1 MVTEMQLSVEKKFF
15 FFLTLVFFIIGVL
28 YWEAFVDL
36 VERWEANEEY
46 SHGFIIPFLTLY
58 FIWQKKN
65 KFHNTQFN
73 PAWWGFFLVF
83 VGLVILFIGKS
94 SVLFILVDY
103 SFVMVVIGLIWS
115 MVGGVAL
122 KVILVP
128 LLMLIF
134 AIPLP
139 SYIDALLSSKL
150 QLLSSQLGVEFIIW
164 CKIPVFLEGNV
175 IDLGDFKLQVVE
187 ACNGLRYLYPLM
199 SIGFICAYMFNT
211 AMWKRVLVFLS
222 SIPITIIMNSFRIG
236 VVGYLVN
243 RWGIETAE
251 GFMHDFEGWVVFMA
265 SLALLMI
272 EMLFLARLSR
282 NSHSL
287 AEIFGIID
295 EVPTHVEE
303 PQQSLLSKYPLSSP
317 FYASLV
323 LMIAVVIL
331 VFFIGNR
338 KEVVLERQPFS
349 HFPLKIGDWKGKKQ
363 TLDKD
368 ALDVL
373 KLSDYLLTNYR
384 DESGKSLVFYIAY
397 YDSQR
402 KNVVPH
408 SPKLCIPGGGWE
420 ISDISRENIEGQ
432 PFNRMI
438 IKKRLDKSLV
448 YYWYQQRGQVVANEY
463 IMKWSLFKDALFL
476 NRTDG
481 ALVRISTEVY
491 PGENIKNAEERMN
504 KFMLMSKPLLS
515 QYIPG

>member
-1 MVTEMQLSVEKKFF
+1 MVTESQSAIRKNLF
-15 FFLTLVFFIIGVL
+15 FFLILAFFIITAL

-36 VERWEANEEY
+36 VERWAGNEEY

-65 KFHNTQFN
+65 KFHNAQFN
-73 PAWWGFFLVF
+73 SSWWGFFLVL
-83 VGLVILFIGKS
+83 VGLIILFIGKT
-94 SVLFILVDY
+94 SVLFILMDY
-103 SFVMVVIGLIWS
+103 SFILVVIGLILS
-115 MVGGVAL
+115 VVGGEAL
-122 KVILVP
+122 KVIIVP
-128 LLMLIF
+128 LLMLAF

-272 EMLFLARLSR
+272 EMLLLAKMSR

-287 AEIFGIID
+287 VEIFGIID
-295 EVPTHVEE
+295 EVPRKEVQ
-303 PQQSLLSKYPLSSP
+303 QQSILSKYQLRSP
-317 FYASLV
+317 SYASLV

-349 HFPLKIGDWKGKKQ
+349 HFPLKIGAWKGKKQ

-368 ALDVL
+368 TLDVL
-373 KLSDYLLTNYR
+373 KLSDYLMTNYR
-384 DESGKSLVFYIAY
+384 DESGKSIVFYIAY

-420 ISDISRENIEGQ
+420 IAGISRENVEGQ

-448 YYWYQQRGQVVANEY
+448 YYWYQQRGQIVANEY
-463 IMKWSLFKDALFL
+463 AMKWSLFKDALFL

-491 PGENIKNAEERMN
+491 PDENIKNAEERMN
-504 KFMLMSKPLLS
+504 NFMLVSKPLLS
-515 QYIPG
+515 QYIPN

>member
-1 MVTEMQLSVEKKFF
+1 MVTGIQFGLEKKTF
-15 FFLTLVFFIIGVL
+15 FFLTLVFFIITIL

-36 VERWEANEEY
+36 VERWEAHEEY

-73 PAWWGFFLVF
+73 SSWWGFFLVLA
-83 VGLVILFIGKS
+83 GLVVLFIGKS

-103 SFVMVVIGLIWS
+103 SFIMVMTGLIWS
-115 MVGGVAL
+115 VVGGAAL

-164 CKIPVFLEGNV
+164 CDIPVYLEGNV

-211 AMWKRVLVFLS
+211 AMWKKVLVFLS

-243 RWGIETAE
+243 RWGIEAAE

-272 EMLFLARLSR
+272 EMLLLAKLSR

-287 AEIFGIID
+287 VEIFGIID
-295 EVPTHVEE
+295 DAPRVGAS
-303 PQQSLLSKYPLSSP
+303 QSILSKNQLGSP
-317 FYASLV
+317 FYISLV

-338 KEVVLERQPFS
+338 KEVILDRQPFS
-349 HFPLKIGDWKGKKQ
+349 HFPLKIGAWKGKKQ

-368 ALDVL
+368 ALEVL

-384 DESGKSLVFYIAY
+384 DESGKSVVFYIAY

-420 ISDISRENIEGQ
+420 ISEISRENIEGQ

-438 IKKRLDKSLV
+438 IKKRLDESLV
-448 YYWYQQRGQVVANEY
+448 YYWYQQRGQIVANEY
-463 IMKWSLFKDALFL
+463 AMKWSLFKDALLL

-491 PGENIKNAEERMN
+491 PDENIKNAEERMN
-504 KFMLMSKPLLS
+504 NFLLMSKPLLS
-515 QYIPG
+515 QYIPD

>member
-1 MVTEMQLSVEKKFF
+1 MATETLSAIRKNLLL
-15 FFLTLVFFIIGVL
+15 FLILVFFIITVL
-28 YWEAFVDL
+28 YREAFVDL
-36 VERWEANEEY
+36 VERWAGNEEY

-65 KFHNTQFN
+65 KFHNIQFN
-73 PAWWGFFLVF
+73 SSWWGFFLVL
-83 VGLVILFIGKS
+83 VGMIVLFIGRS
-94 SVLFILVDY
+94 SVLFIVMNY
-103 SFVMVVIGLIWS
+103 SFILVVIGLIWS
-115 MVGGVAL
+115 VVGGAAL

-128 LLMLIF
+128 LLMLAF

-139 SYIDALLSSKL
+139 SYLDALLSSEL

-164 CKIPVFLEGNV
+164 CDIPVFLEGNV

-187 ACNGLRYLYPLM
+187 ACNGLRYLYPLL

-222 SIPITIIMNSFRIG
+222 SIPITIVMNSFRIG

-272 EMLFLARLSR
+272 VMLFLAKMGR

-287 AEIFGIID
+287 VEIFGIID
-295 EVPTHVEE
+295 EAPGVGVQ
-303 PQQSLLSKYPLSSP
+303 QQSILSKYQLRSP

-323 LMIAVVIL
+323 LMVAVLIL
-331 VFFIGNR
+331 VFFMGNR
-338 KEVVLERQPFS
+338 KEVVLERQSFS
-349 HFPLKIGDWKGKKQ
+349 HFPLQIGAWKGKKQ

-368 ALDVL
+368 TLDVL
-373 KLSDYLLTNYR
+373 KLSDYLLTSYR
-384 DESGKSLVFYIAY
+384 DESGKVIVLYIAY

-420 ISDISRENIEGQ
+420 IVDISRENFEGQ

-438 IKKRLDKSLV
+438 IQKRLDKSLV
-448 YYWYQQRGQVVANEY
+448 YYWYQQRGQIIANEY
-463 IMKWSLFKDALFL
+463 AMKWSLFKDALFL

-481 ALVRISTEVY
+481 SLVRTSTEIY
-491 PGENIKNAEERMN
+491 PGEDMKKAEERMN
-504 KFMLMSKPLLS
+504 EFLLLIKPLLRE
-515 QYIPG
+515 YIPD

>member
-1 MVTEMQLSVEKKFF
+1 
-15 FFLTLVFFIIGVL
+15 
-28 YWEAFVDL
+28 
-36 VERWEANEEY
+36 
-46 SHGFIIPFLTLY
+46 
-58 FIWQKKN
+58 
-65 KFHNTQFN
+65 
-73 PAWWGFFLVF
+73 
-83 VGLVILFIGKS
+83 
-94 SVLFILVDY
+94 
-103 SFVMVVIGLIWS
+103 
-115 MVGGVAL
+115 
-122 KVILVP
+122 
-128 LLMLIF
+128 
-134 AIPLP
+134 
-139 SYIDALLSSKL
+139 
-150 QLLSSQLGVEFIIW
+150 
-164 CKIPVFLEGNV
+164 
-175 IDLGDFKLQVVE
+175 
-187 ACNGLRYLYPLM
+187 
-199 SIGFICAYMFNT
+199 
-211 AMWKRVLVFLS
+211 MWKRVLVFLS

-295 EVPTHVEE
+295 EVPSHVEE

-323 LMIAVVIL
+323 LMIAVLIL

-384 DESGKSLVFYIAY
+384 DESGKSVVFYIAY

-420 ISDISRENIEGQ
+420 ISDISRENIERQ

-448 YYWYQQRGQVVANEY
+448 YYWYQQRGQIVANEY
-463 IMKWSLFKDALFL
+463 VMKWSLFKDALFL

-504 KFMLMSKPLLS
+504 KFMLVSKPLLS
-515 QYIPG
+515 QYIPD